1 MTLAA
6 IEPAEFPWY
15 DYRGYT
21 FSLGLNIDGHAMNS
35 GHSGSAFDPV
45 KGKPDVVGGMGEQAR
60 TAYAKQAAIL
70 AAAGLG
76 MNDVTRVVENVTIAG
91 LPHYQE
97 AQEVRRAVFGER
109 VPVVETVIVDRL
121 VRGKALIEVEV
132 HASPGGGLTL
142 VAGTEGSDLTWRRDT
157 VRQGHDGAV
166 YLPTLLPI
174 DEAGDVVAEGDIV
187 GQYFYCLERAGQ
199 LLDAAGLSLAHL
211 VNTVDYSTPA
221 TRERYPK
228 IGRARKDLLGPVYP
242 GAAGILMSELHAPGV
257 LCAIDAVAST
267 YLPTKVN
274 PGWSRYDTLTYN
286 PGLLAGDTLYMSGFA
301 SLDMQTQQATHAG
314 DLGKQ
319 AESTYGAILE
329 TLAAVGAGPEAL
341 IGTVEYVTPGG
352 LPDYRVVA
360 DVRREML
367 KSPYPASTG
376 IVCGGLLRPEFLLE
390 VVPTAYVPGAHEFL
404 AGAAEAHGATKAD
417 Q

>member
-1 MTLAA
+1 MTFTA
-6 IEPAEFPWY
+6 IEPADFPWY
-15 DYRGYT
+15 DYHGYT
-21 FSLGLNIDGHAMNS
+21 FSLGLNLDGHAMNS
-35 GHSGSAFDPV
+35 GHSGSVFDPV
-45 KGKPDVVGGMGEQAR
+45 KGKPDVIGGMGEQAQ
-60 TAYAKQAAIL
+60 TAYAKQATIL

-76 MNDVTRVVENVTIAG
+76 MDEVTRVVENVTIAG
-91 LPHYQE
+91 LPYYDE
-97 AQEVRRAVFGER
+97 AQEVRRSVFGDH

-121 VRGKALIEVEV
+121 VRAKALIEIEV
-132 HASPGGGLTL
+132 HASRGGGATL
-142 VAGTEGSDLTWRRDT
+142 VSGTAGSDLTWRRDT

-174 DEAGDVVAEGDIV
+174 DADGNVVADGDIV
-187 GQYFYCLERAGQ
+187 GQYFYCLERAGE
-199 LLDAAGLSLAHL
+199 LLEAAGLSLSHL

-257 LCAIDAVAST
+257 LCAIDAIAST
-267 YLPTKVN
+267 HLPTKVN

-314 DLGKQ
+314 DLAKQ
-319 AESTYGAILE
+319 AEATYGAILE
-329 TLAAVGAGPEAL
+329 TLAAVGAGPESL
-341 IGTVEYVTPGG
+341 IGTVEYVTPEG

-360 DVRREML
+360 DVRRAML

-376 IVCGGLLRPEFLLE
+376 IVCGGLLRNEFLLE
-390 VVPTAYVPGAHEFL
+390 VVPTAYVPAAWDFL
-404 AGAAEAHGATKAD
+404 ARTASESGES
-417 Q
+417 QVSP